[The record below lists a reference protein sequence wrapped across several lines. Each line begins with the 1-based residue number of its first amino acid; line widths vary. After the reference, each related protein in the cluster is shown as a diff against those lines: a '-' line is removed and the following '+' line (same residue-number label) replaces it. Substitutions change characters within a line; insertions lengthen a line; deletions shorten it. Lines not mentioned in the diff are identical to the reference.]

1 MGIQLA
7 HYVGLAWLKESGQ
20 SMHLIEDSGL
30 IVKYGGSIIIREDF
44 NRASKMKGISVFLSS
59 TRQADWL
66 FWFD

>member
-7 HYVGLAWLKESGQ
+7 HYMGLAWLQESGQ
-20 SMHLIEDSGL
+20 SMHLIEDGGL
-30 IVKYGGSIIIREDF
+30 IVKYGGSIREDS
-44 NRASKMKGISVFLSS
+44 NRTSKMKGISVFLSS